1 MTTGPAAA
9 IEAVVSRVDWLADR
23 GSLVMR
29 AGAIFAWLGAVAAT
43 IVVFSLIGGF
53 GWLLGAICL
62 IPGWILWRYGANLA
76 TAFDGEKIRG
86 QLGEVA
92 DLAKGRLVEVV
103 DGIQSTRRQ
112 FVRGGFKVLKTVRA
126 IRTDLDSFGVDISG
140 IIQVA
145 NPGSLAMTGSSL
157 LAALAL
163 WLIAAAGLAFRLI
176 F

>member
-1 MTTGPAAA
+1 MTGPAAA
-9 IEAVVSRVDWLADR
+9 IEAVISRVDWIASR

-29 AGAIFAWLGAVAAT
+29 AGAVFAWSGAVAAT
-43 IVVFSLIGGF
+43 IVVFSRIGGF

-62 IPGWILWRYGANLA
+62 IPGWILWRYGTNLA
-76 TAFDGEKIRG
+76 TVFDSKKIRG

-92 DLAKGRLVEVV
+92 DMAKGRWVEVV
-103 DGIQSTRRQ
+103 DGIQDTRRQ

-145 NPGSLAMTGSSL
+145 NPGSLAMTGFGL
-157 LAALAL
+157 LAALGL
-163 WLIAAAGLAFRLI
+163 WLVAAAGVVLRLI